1 MRRPVLV
8 LLVLLAVA
16 ASGCTDQGIVDRI
29 ARLEQADEE
38 LRDSLTDLGAPDPD
52 AEQSRAA
59 VLAELEEV
67 AARITS
73 VETDIEALRATMDEQ
88 GLELDDRLT
97 TTELQLDEATVQL
110 QELRTDLST
119 LTDRVSS
126 LEAQFE
132 AHQEEDHQSG
142 LSSQDG

>member
-8 LLVLLAVA
+8 LLVLLAIA

-38 LRDSLTDLGAPDPD
+38 LRDALTDLGAPDPD

-59 VLAELEEV
+59 VLSELEEV

-73 VETDIEALRATMDEQ
+73 VETDIEALRASVDEQ
-88 GLELDDRLT
+88 SLQVDDRLT
-97 TTELQLDEATVQL
+97 TTELQLDETTVQL
-110 QELRTDLST
+110 QELRTDLTT

-126 LEAQFE
+126 LEAQLD
-132 AHQEEDHQSG
+132 AHRSDPFGHGE
-142 LSSQDG
+142 